1 MLQNEF
7 ESLIGMNVTV
17 DEYETANAVYMNACD
32 MGKQSFCEDWKK
44 HKDSEIIKALSD
56 MANSLEERNESLA
69 DQLSEARNSEANRSV
84 ILAKYL
90 IDKAEEYQDRGMAH
104 QAVELIGMKEFIKY
118 KLKMGYKLYSQ
129 DTDFILAELNK
140 IEPED

>member
-7 ESLIGMNVTV
+7 ESLIGKKVTV
-17 DEYETANAVYMNACD
+17 AEYETANAVYMNACD

-44 HKDSEIIKALSD
+44 HEDSAIIKALSD
-56 MANSLEERNESLA
+56 MVSSLEERNESLA
-69 DQLSEARNSEANRSV
+69 AQLSEARVSEANRSV
-84 ILAKYL
+84 SLAKYL
-90 IDKAEEYQDRGMAH
+90 TDKADEYQDRAMAH

-129 DTDFILAELNK
+129 DTDFILAELNE
-140 IEPED
+140 IEHED